1 MKRNISKRN
10 SGFTIIEV
18 LIVLAIAGLIMLVV
32 LLAVPG
38 LQRSQ
43 ANTAAKTDATHIA
56 AGITDYTANNSG
68 TLPTNTT
75 MSTVYTNV
83 AGLSKLTST
92 NGATGTLGTLP
103 ALPTTNTW
111 YFNTGQVTGATQ
123 TTQIWVV
130 DVDEGA
136 VCPTGVTFAPTI
148 PTTTT
153 GATATSIVLLYTTE
167 TNGASNWN
175 CLQVQ

>member
-1 MKRNISKRN
+1 MKRNISKSN

-68 TLPTNTT
+68 TMPTNST
-75 MSTVYTNV
+75 MSTVYTNI

-92 NGATGTLGTLP
+92 NGATGQLATLP
-103 ALPTTNTW
+103 TLPTTNTW
-111 YFNTGQVTGATQ
+111 YFNTGVVVGATQ
-123 TTQIWVV
+123 TTQVWVV

-136 VCPTGVTFAPTI
+136 VCPAGETFAPTI
-148 PTTTT
+148 TTTT
-153 GATATSIVLLYTTE
+153 NGATATSITLLYTTA
-167 TNGASNWN
+167 TSGASDWN